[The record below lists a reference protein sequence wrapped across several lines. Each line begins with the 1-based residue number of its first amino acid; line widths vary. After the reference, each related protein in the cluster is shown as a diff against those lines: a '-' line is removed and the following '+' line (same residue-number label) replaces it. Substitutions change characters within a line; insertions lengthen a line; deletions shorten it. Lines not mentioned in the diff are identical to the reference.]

1 MPPPQGNNQDIEPV
15 VLDFREDGA
24 DEVIHK
30 AQTLVG
36 WFDKLIDRM
45 LGLGKAAKAARET
58 VGGGGGSSPAG
69 GSLLDTLRQQMA
81 DLTKS
86 YEGRTPTVEEGRRRV
101 DLYKQIRQLET
112 AEKMKENQD
121 ARSRLREFAA
131 GERAR
136 ETEQKAHVSWV
147 VRTLDSAGLGGLVR
161 SAGAARGVA
170 GSLASAIGMDSMAG
184 LAKGIGGVVGFAGAG
199 LITMGAMG
207 TRRALGASP
216 AHAMNMDIAG
226 YINPFEAND
235 SSRGASKILAAM
247 KRFGNRSLMFA
258 AEQVNYIG
266 SGASLY
272 YEGLLPWMN
281 LQAAKA
287 NPSSTPESIAR
298 LQAELDKA
306 MKKARKFTEEPTV
319 GEVRW
324 LQSITGSS
332 VQDYKPQSDFAR
344 MGLYASRGEGE
355 AVRGQIAVQTELIDV
370 LKKNAHL
377 LSELSKAWRDEQ
389 AGAGGKGL
397 KR

>member
-136 ETEQKAHVSWV
+136 ETEQKAQDRKSTRLNSSHEFVS
-147 VRTLDSAGLGGLVR
+147 R
-161 SAGAARGVA
+161 
-170 GSLASAIGMDSMAG
+170 M
-184 LAKGIGGVVGFAGAG
+184 
-199 LITMGAMG
+199 
-207 TRRALGASP
+207 
-216 AHAMNMDIAG
+216 
-226 YINPFEAND
+226 
-235 SSRGASKILAAM
+235 
-247 KRFGNRSLMFA
+247 
-258 AEQVNYIG
+258 
-266 SGASLY
+266 
-272 YEGLLPWMN
+272 
-281 LQAAKA
+281 
-287 NPSSTPESIAR
+287 PSSA
-298 LQAELDKA
+298 
-306 MKKARKFTEEPTV
+306 
-319 GEVRW
+319 
-324 LQSITGSS
+324 
-332 VQDYKPQSDFAR
+332 
-344 MGLYASRGEGE
+344 
-355 AVRGQIAVQTELIDV
+355 
-370 LKKNAHL
+370 
-377 LSELSKAWRDEQ
+377 
-389 AGAGGKGL
+389 
-397 KR
+397 